1 MVIIYAATIFLSAFL
16 LFQVQPVVGKMVLPW
31 FGGSA
36 AVWTTCMLLFQ
47 VLLLLGYLY
56 AHLTTRYLSARRQ
69 AVLHVALLAAAA
81 LTLPLSPG
89 AGWKPSPD
97 ADPATLLLGMLAAT
111 VGLPYF
117 LLSSTGPLLQHWFA
131 GERPGRVPYR
141 LFALSNLGS
150 MLGLLSFPL
159 AFEPAFAMTQI
170 ANGWSVGFIA
180 FACLCATLAL
190 HSAGMLPMPSTLAAA
205 AVPVGASAG
214 AAPGGR
220 VASSVNATG
229 RAAWQA
235 RGAGVASA
243 DGRVPR
249 QAPGADDETAADRA
263 AHVSST
269 AVDDGGGASDPSG
282 APGFRPREG
291 AHANGSAKEL
301 ALWSALAAV
310 PTVILMAATSH
321 LTANIAPMPLLWV
334 LPLALYLL
342 TFILCFDSPRW
353 YQRKLFLPM
362 LAALTPLIIGYT
374 NHPSLLPRGIAWPVA
389 LYCAS
394 VFVFCMCC
402 HGELAKRKPK
412 PAHLTTFYLMIAA
425 GGALGGC
432 FTALIA
438 PRIFNDEYEL
448 ALACLAA
455 LCVVAAALWRREKL
469 WPKVLLTSASLVG
482 LMWAGSVLQP
492 EDHQVK
498 ARNFYGTVKV
508 HETAYGQERV
518 RQLSH
523 GAIMHGYQFL
533 DPAKRRWPT
542 AYFGPD
548 SGAGIAIKATRGAGP
563 QKVGIVGLGAGT
575 IAAYCQPG
583 DTYRFYEINPL
594 VSQLA
599 ASHFSYLADCPG
611 KAQVVPG
618 DARLTLEAETDQQF
632 DLLILDAFSG
642 DAIPVHLLTREA
654 FATWFRHLK
663 PGGVLAVHTSN
674 LYLNLAPVVRKAAD
688 SYHRSAFIVSS
699 RSNHAIGTNA
709 SQWVLIGPPDRLA
722 PFASLQPLAEAPRQR
737 LWTDDYSSIARILR

>member
-56 AHLTTRYLSARRQ
+56 AHLTTRYLSPRRQ
-69 AVLHVALLAAAA
+69 AVLHVALLVAAAF
-81 LTLPLSPG
+81 TLPLSAG
-89 AGWKPSPD
+89 EGWKPSPD
-97 ADPATLLLGMLAAT
+97 SDPATLLLGMLAVT

-131 GERPGRVPYR
+131 GERPGSVPYR
-141 LFALSNLGS
+141 LFALSNFGS

-159 AFEPAFAMTQI
+159 AFEPAFVMTQI

-180 FACLCATLAL
+180 FACLCAMLAL
-190 HSAGMLPMPSTLAAA
+190 RSAGMLPMPATLAAA
-205 AVPVGASAG
+205 TSPAGAAISAAFSRSVDASAG
-214 AAPGGR
+214 GASIAAGRASLGAIHGAGGPFGGGCEHG
-220 VASSVNATG
+220 ASSAADIGDTG
-229 RAAWQA
+229 RASGESITGHAG
-235 RGAGVASA
+235 GAGRTSGARETG
-243 DGRVPR
+243 DMG
-249 QAPGADDETAADRA
+249 GAD
-263 AHVSST
+263 S
-269 AVDDGGGASDPSG
+269 
-282 APGFRPREG
+282 
-291 AHANGSAKEL
+291 EL

-310 PTVILMAATSH
+310 PTVFLMAATSH

-342 TFILCFDSPRW
+342 TFILCFESPRW
-353 YQRKLFLPM
+353 YQRKLFLPL

-402 HGELAKRKPK
+402 HGELAKRKPQ
-412 PAHLTTFYLMIAA
+412 PEQLTTFYLMIAG

-455 LCVVAAALWRREKL
+455 LCVVAAALWRRENL
-469 WPKVLLTSASLVG
+469 WPKILLTSASLVS
-482 LMWAGSVLQP
+482 LMWAASVLLP

-508 HETAYGQERV
+508 HETTYGQERV

-611 KAQVVPG
+611 KAEVVPG
-618 DARLTLEAETDQQF
+618 DARLTLEAEANQQF

-674 LYLNLAPVVRKAAD
+674 LYLNLAPVVSKAAD
-688 SYHRSAFIVSS
+688 YYHRSAYIVSS

-709 SQWVLIGPPDRLA
+709 SQWVLIGPSERLA
-722 PFASLQPLAEAPRQR
+722 QSGPLRPLPEAPRQR
-737 LWTDDYSSIARILR
+737 LWTDNYSSIAGILR